1 LSDGGAW
8 VTVRAA
14 MGDEDP
20 SELSGGEAEG
30 PRRFYGFEEDVSDV
44 AVPDVLPILPLR
56 GLVIFPSAIVPL
68 LISRGG

>member
-1 LSDGGAW
+1 
-8 VTVRAA
+8 

-20 SELSGGEAEG
+20 SESGGETEG

-56 GLVIFPSAIVPL
+56 GLVIFLRHVPL
-68 LISRGG
+68 LISRGLARWSRTA